1 MDAEIALLKTEKFV
15 VLEINRGLS
24 PIIPPIISYYL
35 SPIIPCGLSPII
47 VWNNRSFDVNFF
59 HKPFSRLWRNVAKF
73 CWSVELDIF

>member
-47 VWNNRSFDVNFF
+47 V
-59 HKPFSRLWRNVAKF
+59 
-73 CWSVELDIF
+73 